1 MNTYLIWK
9 AMNLHHLKVFL
20 AVAQAGSVSRGAQ
33 TLHISQPAVTREIR
47 ELEASLGLALFDRH
61 PRGVTPTEGG
71 QRLLQ
76 FAERIFALEQAAERD
91 LRDLAGLGHGE
102 LLLGAS
108 ATLGAYWLP
117 PRLNRFRERH
127 PGVFVSLQ
135 MSNTQEV
142 LQQLDDTL
150 INLGFVEGP
159 FPAADYAHHL
169 LARDRLLPVAGPSH
183 PLAGRHG
190 LRMAELQEH
199 ELYLRETGSGA
210 RASIEQAYRAHGLEA
225 RAAMI
230 GGGTEPLKRLIAGG
244 RGIAWLSQLVVDEE
258 LADGR
263 LVQLD
268 VRDLQIERDL
278 HVLWRQDGRLNP
290 APAAF
295 LSMLD
300 INIKTF

>member
-1 MNTYLIWK
+1 
-9 AMNLHHLKVFL
+9 MNLHHLKVFL
-20 AVAQAGSVSRGAQ
+20 AVAEAGSISAGAQ
-33 TLHISQPAVTREIR
+33 RLHISQPAVTREIR
-47 ELEASLGLALFDRH
+47 DLEASLGLPLFDRH
-61 PRGVTPTEGG
+61 PRGVKPTEGG

-102 LLLGAS
+102 LALGAS

-117 PRLNRFRERH
+117 PLLNRFRAEH

-142 LQQLDDTL
+142 LQQLDDAL
-150 INLGFVEGP
+150 ISLGFVEGP
-159 FPAADYAHHL
+159 FPAEDYAHHL
-169 LARDRLLPVAGPSH
+169 LARDRLLPVVGPAH
-183 PLAGRHG
+183 PLAGRQG
-190 LRMAELQEH
+190 LYMAELQAH
-199 ELYLRETGSGA
+199 ELYLREAGSGA
-210 RASIEQAYRAHGLEA
+210 RASIEQAYRKHGLDA

-244 RGIAWLSQLVVDEE
+244 RGIAWLSQLVVEEE

-278 HVLWRQDGRLNP
+278 HVLWRLGSRLNP

-295 LSMLD
+295 LQMIDS
-300 INIKTF
+300 NIKTF

>member
-1 MNTYLIWK
+1 
-9 AMNLHHLKVFL
+9 MNLHHLKVFL
-20 AVAQAGSVSRGAQ
+20 AVAQAGSVSRGAE

-47 ELEASLGLALFDRH
+47 DLEASLGLPLFDRH

-102 LLLGAS
+102 LILGAS

-117 PRLNRFRERH
+117 PLLNSFREQH

-142 LQQLDDTL
+142 LQQLDDAL
-150 INLGFVEGP
+150 ISLGFVEGP
-159 FPAADYAHHL
+159 FPAEDYAHHL
-169 LARDRLLPVAGPSH
+169 LARDQLLPVVGPAH
-183 PLAGRHG
+183 PLAGRRG
-190 LRMAELQEH
+190 LYMAELQAH
-199 ELYLRETGSGA
+199 ELYLREAGSGA
-210 RASIEQAYRAHGLEA
+210 RASIEQAYRKHGLDA

-244 RGIAWLSQLVVDEE
+244 RGIAWLSQLVVEEE

-278 HVLWRQDGRLNP
+278 HVLWRLGSRLNP

-295 LSMLD
+295 LQMIDS
-300 INIKTF
+300 NIKTF

>member
-1 MNTYLIWK
+1 
-9 AMNLHHLKVFL
+9 MNLHHLKVFL
-20 AVAQAGSVSRGAQ
+20 AVAQAGSVSRGAE

-47 ELEASLGLALFDRH
+47 DLEASLGLALFDRH

-102 LLLGAS
+102 LILGAS

-117 PRLNRFRERH
+117 PLLYRFREQH

-142 LQQLDDTL
+142 LQQLDDAL
-150 INLGFVEGP
+150 ISLGFVEGP
-159 FPAADYAHHL
+159 FPAEDYAHHL
-169 LARDRLLPVAGPSH
+169 LARDQLLPVVGPAH
-183 PLAGRHG
+183 PLAGRQG
-190 LRMAELQEH
+190 LCMAELQAH
-199 ELYLRETGSGA
+199 ELYLREAGSGA
-210 RASIEQAYRAHGLEA
+210 RASIEQAYRKHGLDA

-244 RGIAWLSQLVVDEE
+244 RGIAWLSQLVVEEE

-278 HVLWRQDGRLNP
+278 HVLWRLGSRLNP

-295 LSMLD
+295 LQMIDS
-300 INIKTF
+300 NIKTF

>member
-1 MNTYLIWK
+1 
-9 AMNLHHLKVFL
+9 MNLHHLKVFL
-20 AVAQAGSVSRGAQ
+20 AVAQAGSVSRGAE

-102 LLLGAS
+102 LILGAS

-117 PRLNRFRERH
+117 PLLNRFREQH

-142 LQQLDDTL
+142 LQQLDDAT
-150 INLGFVEGP
+150 ISLGFVEGP
-159 FPAADYAHHL
+159 FPVADYAHHL
-169 LARDRLLPVAGPSH
+169 LARDQLLPVAGPAH
-183 PLAGRHG
+183 PLAGRQG
-190 LRMAELQEH
+190 LYMAELQTH
-199 ELYLRETGSGA
+199 ELYLREAGSGA
-210 RASIEQAYRAHGLEA
+210 RASIEQAYRSHGLEA

-244 RGIAWLSQLVVDEE
+244 RGIAWLSQLVVEEE

-268 VRDLQIERDL
+268 VRDLHIERDL
-278 HVLWRQDGRLNP
+278 HVLWRQGSRLNP
-290 APAAF
+290 APAA
-295 LSMLD
+295 LLQMIDS
-300 INIKTF
+300 NIKTF